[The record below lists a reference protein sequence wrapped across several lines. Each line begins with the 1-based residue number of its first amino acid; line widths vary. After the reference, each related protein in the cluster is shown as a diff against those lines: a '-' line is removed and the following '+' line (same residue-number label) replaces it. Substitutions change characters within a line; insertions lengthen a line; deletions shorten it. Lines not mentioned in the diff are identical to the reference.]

1 MACQKQTLGYS
12 TQSYQ
17 LYLNNR
23 DVENKTSD
31 GQSSSASDFENLILP
46 ELEIS
51 NLIFMKATEAEVS
64 LNDLTIDNICLTFCQ
79 TEKIECTVKINTD
92 HNSLNHIQN
101 NRRIATSCQTPM
113 EITMSDFR
121 ATTNEEGISYLNS
134 ILKQNVNHLIVQKY
148 LMNFLDW
155 DIFSSNF
162 LTEIGLNG
170 HKNVSITRPEY
181 KIIRRYADVAQ
192 WVRKLLNSLLISKMT
207 GDIPKVNVNVAPHTY
222 SNFLQDKATVDT
234 IHANSQNL
242 RGPAIINS
250 SKKLIDFVKFQDKN
264 LENANNDPTV
274 TLLAN
279 NIGKA
284 LDQWL
289 LDTGIGFSE
298 EELQEYYRELQKS
311 NFNAIKQGLVAMR
324 ILAQEKRRAAI
335 NLFNQ
340 DFLTIKI
347 DDTKQKVKFQIN
359 KTFLADDDTELTIIF
374 PEHASYVLGVN
385 KGADKNPSKITIGP
399 IKYNQIMPNPL
410 PLLTNHFLSES
421 QRAHSC
427 LRFQPKMINVTSDL
441 ITTGTRN
448 HWLQHS
454 SDIDCNN
461 VLATI
466 FIDQEMKD
474 AGFIYKNPN
483 ENRFF
488 KLQSSKMILDKF
500 RIQIRDENMQKC
512 IFSRHCFV
520 TFALTIRPLV
530 FEY

>member
-17 LYLNNR
+17 LYLDNR

-31 GQSSSASDFENLILP
+31 KQSSTASDFENLIQP
-46 ELEIS
+46 NLEIS

-64 LNDLTIDNICLTFCQ
+64 LSDLTIDNICLTFCR
-79 TEKIECTVKINTD
+79 TEKIECTVKINTN
-92 HNSLNHIQN
+92 HNSMNHIQN
-101 NRRIATSCQTPM
+101 NPRIAASCQTPM
-113 EITMSDFR
+113 KISMSDIR

-134 ILKQNVNHLIVQKY
+134 ILKQNVNHLIVHKY
-148 LMNFLDW
+148 LLNFLDC
-155 DIFSSNF
+155 DIFSPDF
-162 LTEIGLNG
+162 LTGIGLNE
-170 HKNVSITRPEY
+170 HKNISLTRPEY

-192 WVRKLLNSLLISKMT
+192 WVRKSLNTHLVTKMT
-207 GDIPKVNVNVAPHTY
+207 GDRPTVSVAPHTY
-222 SNFLQDKATVDT
+222 SNFLQDRATVDT
-234 IHANSQNL
+234 IHANSKNL
-242 RGPAIINS
+242 RVPDTKDRQ
-250 SKKLIDFVKFQDKN
+250 KKLIDFAKFPDKD
-264 LENANNDPTV
+264 LDIANNDLTI
-274 TLLAN
+274 
-279 NIGKA
+279 NIEKA
-284 LDQWL
+284 LDRWL
-289 LDTGIGFSE
+289 FETSIGLSS

-311 NFNAIKQGLVAMR
+311 NLNAIKQGLAAMR
-324 ILAQEKRRAAI
+324 ILALEKRRAVV

-340 DFLTIKI
+340 DFLTLEI
-347 DDTKQKVKFQIN
+347 DDTKQKVRFQINN
-359 KTFLADDDTELTIIF
+359 KTFLATDDDTELTIVF

-385 KGADKNPSKITIGP
+385 KGADKNPSRITIGP
-399 IKYNQIMPNPL
+399 IKYNQIIPDPL
-410 PLLTNHFLSES
+410 PLLTNHFVSES
-421 QRAHSC
+421 QRTHSC

-448 HWLQHS
+448 HWLHHS

-461 VLATI
+461 VLASI

-483 ENRFF
+483 EDRFF
-488 KLQSSKMILDKF
+488 KLQSSKMILDRF